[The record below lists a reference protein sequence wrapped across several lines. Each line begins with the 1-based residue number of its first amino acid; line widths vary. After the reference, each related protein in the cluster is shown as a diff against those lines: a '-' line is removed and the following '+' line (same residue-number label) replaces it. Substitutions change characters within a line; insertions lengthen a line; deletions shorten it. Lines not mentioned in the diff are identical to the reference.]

1 MIFVSHYNNNNN
13 NEISRYTYSIYNMDI
28 NVFHGMCSNTFMIQ
42 CISIS
47 LRIILYFLISSYIL
61 YFLAFSATFAE
72 YGIRYGT
79 QYARRN

>member
-47 LRIILYFLISSYIL
+47 LQIILYFLISSYIL

>member
-1 MIFVSHYNNNNN
+1 MIFVSPYDNN
-13 NEISRYTYSIYNMDI
+13 NEISRYMYSIYNMDI

-42 CISIS
+42 CVSIS
-47 LRIILYFLISSYIL
+47 LQMILYFLIFSYIL

>member
-13 NEISRYTYSIYNMDI
+13 KISRYMYSIYNVGI
-28 NVFHGMCSNTFMIQ
+28 NVFHGKCSNTFMIQ
-42 CISIS
+42 CVSIS
-47 LRIILYFLISSYIL
+47 LQIILYFIISSYIL

-72 YGIRYGT
+72 YRIRYGT